1 MLLAG
6 QAKQVLRA
14 GGQLC
19 ASVSLHHPHCVS
31 SMLLRR
37 AQACRGA
44 VWPGL
49 QPGTSPPFPVLLR
62 PAGKPPFPSLDLPV
76 AGVLRPLVVSIL
88 RVCPEPPH
96 LLRFPSVKGPLRL
109 GSLPGGSPGVGYEGP
124 HLCRAQPLGPCRRLP
139 RHKFMGSA
147 LCSTYL
153 LSEPGP
159 PGVGQRGSASVLL
172 SPPACPLSVLDV
184 RPGSLLQ
191 CRTTNPSL
199 SLSFSLFFA
208 PSLPPQPS

>member
-6 QAKQVLRA
+6 QAKQVLRD

-19 ASVSLHHPHCVS
+19 ASVSLRHPHCVS

-49 QPGTSPPFPVLLR
+49 QPGPSPPFRVLLR

-76 AGVLRPLVVSIL
+76 AGVLRSLVVSIL

-124 HLCRAQPLGPCRRLP
+124 VSAVPSLSGHARGCPDTRLRGLLCAQLICSLNPDPWRWAKRKCFCFAQP
-139 RHKFMGSA
+139 
-147 LCSTYL
+147 T
-153 LSEPGP
+153 
-159 PGVGQRGSASVLL
+159 
-172 SPPACPLSVLDV
+172 ACPLSVLDV

-191 CRTTNPSL
+191 CRTTNPSP
-199 SLSFSLFFA
+199 SFSLFFA
-208 PSLPPQPS
+208 ASLPPQPS